1 MKNNELAKR
10 GGVYVSPST
19 EAIML
24 LTECRLLDGSPQG
37 GLQDVLVNDLIG
49 DEGV

>member
-10 GGVYVSPST
+10 QGGYISPST
-19 EAIML
+19 EAITLM
-24 LTECRLLDGSPQG
+24 TECRLLDGSQQG